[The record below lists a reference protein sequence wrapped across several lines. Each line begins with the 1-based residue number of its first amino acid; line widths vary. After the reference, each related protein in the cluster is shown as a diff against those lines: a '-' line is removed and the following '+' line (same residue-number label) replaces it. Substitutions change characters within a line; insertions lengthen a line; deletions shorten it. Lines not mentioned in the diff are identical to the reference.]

1 MNNADESIYAAIQ
14 EVQRLRTRTKK
25 KKSLLI
31 RGSERD
37 IIRATA
43 LAWFNNH
50 RKQLT
55 VVFTKSDLAEID
67 NLYQWTF
74 QASHKTTLRSS
85 YVDVF
90 KQIVDALVEFRSS
103 NVIRLSEA
111 SFAPPTSDTLPDF
124 SSVVSDDLMKKI
136 LEDRWIEIASCVT
149 AKAPLAATVMMGG
162 LLEGILYARIE
173 HLADKKPVFTAAA
186 APKGKTGKPQP
197 LKEWTLQNY
206 IDVAHE
212 IGWITATVHDIS
224 DVVRDYRNYIHPH
237 KQHSEKVFVSPED
250 AKHAPAGRVQS
261 GQTVHSLWESL
272 HS

>member
-25 KKSLLI
+25 KKTLQVK
-31 RGSERD
+31 GAERD

-55 VVFTKSDLAEID
+55 VVFTKSDLADID
-67 NLYQWTF
+67 KLYQWTF

-90 KQIVDALVEFRSS
+90 KQIADALVEFRSS

-124 SSVVSDDLMKKI
+124 SSIVSDDLMKKI
-136 LEDRWIEIASCVT
+136 LEDRWTEIAACVT
-149 AKAPLAATVMMGG
+149 AKTPLAATVMMGG
-162 LLEGILYARIE
+162 LLEGVLYARIDK
-173 HLADKKPVFTAAA
+173 LADKKPVFTAAA
-186 APKGKTGKPQP
+186 APKDKLGKTQP
-197 LKEWTLQNY
+197 LREWTLQNY

-212 IGWITATVHDIS
+212 IGWITQTVHDIS

-237 KQHSEKVFVSPED
+237 KQHSEKMFVSPED
-250 AKHAPAGRVQS
+250 AKI
-261 GQTVHSLWESL
+261 LWEISKSIARQTL
-272 HS
+272 TP

>member
-14 EVQRLRTRTKK
+14 EAQRLRTRTKK
-25 KKSLLI
+25 KKTLQVK
-31 RGSERD
+31 GAERD

-55 VVFTKSDLAEID
+55 VVFTKSDLADID

-90 KQIVDALVEFRSS
+90 KQIADALVEFRSV

-111 SFAPPTSDTLPDF
+111 SFAPPTTDALPDF
-124 SSVVSDDLMKKI
+124 SSIVSDDLMKKI
-136 LEDRWIEIASCVT
+136 LEDRWAEIAACVT

-162 LLEGILYARIE
+162 LLEGVLYARIDK
-173 HLADKKPVFTAAA
+173 LAEQETR
-186 APKGKTGKPQP
+186 
-197 LKEWTLQNY
+197 L
-206 IDVAHE
+206 HCC
-212 IGWITATVHDIS
+212 
-224 DVVRDYRNYIHPH
+224 RC
-237 KQHSEKVFVSPED
+237 SE
-250 AKHAPAGRVQS
+250 G
-261 GQTVHSLWESL
+261 
-272 HS
+272 